1 MSAFTAPRVAAASH
15 NALIGG
21 NFELGSGEWSF
32 ATVNMEPV
40 AAFPVCPSIVNPVS
54 SPTVSSSTTWNLFP
68 CYKELSG
75 VYMGV
80 NEDGAMPINRL
91 LKNSKLGVEEIE
103 KLSCA
108 YSYALRS
115 LSLVDRNDPLSEMLA
130 RKIIEIGATGISDPV
145 EISNIVVRKFGNP

>member
-1 MSAFTAPRVAAASH
+1 
-15 NALIGG
+15 
-21 NFELGSGEWSF
+21 
-32 ATVNMEPV
+32 
-40 AAFPVCPSIVNPVS
+40 
-54 SPTVSSSTTWNLFP
+54 
-68 CYKELSG
+68 
-75 VYMGV
+75 MGV

-145 EISNIVVRKFGNP
+145 EISKIAVRKFGNP